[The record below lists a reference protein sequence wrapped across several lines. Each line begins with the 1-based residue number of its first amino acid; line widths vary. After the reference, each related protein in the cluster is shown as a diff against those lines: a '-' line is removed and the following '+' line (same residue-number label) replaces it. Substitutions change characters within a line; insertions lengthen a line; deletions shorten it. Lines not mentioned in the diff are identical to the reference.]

1 MYNALYRKYRPHVLD
16 DVVGQDVIVK
26 TLKNAILN
34 NKISH
39 AYLFSGPRGC
49 GKTSVAKAFAETIN
63 CTDPIDSQPCNNCVF
78 CTQTQNSSMIDI
90 IEIDAASNNGVDDIR
105 EINNKVNLVPSF
117 GKYKIYIVDEA
128 HMLTIGAFNALLKTL
143 EEPPSH
149 VIFILATTDP
159 HKIPSTVMS
168 RCQKFDFKRVNEE
181 KIIERLKLIAETE
194 KITIGKEAIIEIA
207 RLSDGSLRDAIT
219 ILDQTISYADN
230 KITPLEVHDINGSVP
245 QIEIKELIV
254 SLYNKELSKILTM
267 IDKYSNSGK
276 NMSKTL
282 EEIIQF
288 FRNLLLLK
296 TAPDY
301 FKANSNKERYED
313 VKDYFTTQEILD
325 NITEMNDTL
334 LEMRKNSN
342 PKMLL
347 ELLFIKIINIE
358 PNISKEKVVEEVPI
372 KKQEKVQESKEEV
385 KQKPSEKPLKTRE
398 IISQE
403 IKTEPEKEAN
413 TNELEQFKKIRIHNT
428 LNKFSKKKTLE
439 TKDKLTT
446 TKDYVLDEKYSEIAT
461 IILDGEL
468 KAASD
473 EYLIFVYKNSNS
485 SDIFNENI
493 SKVEKL
499 INKILK
505 EKYKVISTF
514 KDDWEAIKEV
524 FNNDKSKFTYQEEPT
539 KPKEILKKTIPEDD
553 IKNLFG
559 DIVEYN

>member
-16 DVVGQDVIVK
+16 DVVGQDVIIK
-26 TLKNAILN
+26 TLRNAILN

-63 CTDPIDSQPCNNCVF
+63 CTDPVDSKPCTTCVF
-78 CTQTQNSSMIDI
+78 CTQTQSNSMVDI

-159 HKIPSTVMS
+159 HKIPPTIIS

-194 KITIGKEAIIEIA
+194 KIAIEKEAIIEIA

-219 ILDQTISYADN
+219 ILDQVVSYADN

-245 QIEIKELIV
+245 QIEIKELVLSI
-254 SLYNKELSKILTM
+254 YNKDLSKILTM
-267 IDKYSNSGK
+267 IDKYSSSGK

-296 TAPDY
+296 TAPEY
-301 FKANSNKERYED
+301 FNANSNKEIYED
-313 VKDYFTTQEILD
+313 VKDYFSTKEILD
-325 NITEMNDTL
+325 NIAKMNDTL

-347 ELLFIKIINIE
+347 ELLFITIIDIE
-358 PNISKEKVVEEVPI
+358 PNKSKEEIVEEAPI
-372 KKQEKVQESKEEV
+372 KKKEKVQESKEKV
-385 KQKPSEKPLKTRE
+385 KQESSEKPLNTRE

-403 IKTEPEKEAN
+403 IKNEPEKKDNKSEI
-413 TNELEQFKKIRIHNT
+413 EQFKKVRIHNT
-428 LNKFSKKKTLE
+428 LSKFSKKKTLE
-439 TKDKLTT
+439 TKGKLIII
-446 TKDYVLDEKYSEIAT
+446 KDYVLDEKYSEIAT
-461 IILDGEL
+461 IVLDGEL

-473 EYLIFVYKNSNS
+473 EHLIFIYKNSNS

-493 SKVEKL
+493 LKVEKL
-499 INKILK
+499 INKVLK
-505 EKYKVISTF
+505 EKYKVISTSN
-514 KDDWEAIKEV
+514 DDWESIKEI
-524 FNNDKSKFTYQEEPT
+524 FNNDKSKFIYQEEIQ
-539 KPKEILKKTIPEDD
+539 KPEELLKKNNPEDD